1 MSERQIT
8 KILETV
14 SISNN
19 VYIRIESDVIN
30 KNDDKQK
37 INDH

>member
-30 KNDDKQK
+30 KKDDKQK